1 MRWVPEA
8 WASPWAATDTLQLIR
23 PLTLAPAR
31 PLLATGPSRTFCARV
46 WEGKPGSCAGRN
58 GSNPSRLLWILIL
71 SNESASPCHTAPATL
86 PLPRCPCH
94 AAVSHHILG
103 WKQLDLTVLTVAKEA
118 KPHTRGSSC

>member
-1 MRWVPEA
+1 MCRVRWVPEA
-8 WASPWAATDTLQLIR
+8 WASPWAATDTLQLIW

-71 SNESASPCHTAPATL
+71 SNESDS
-86 PLPRCPCH
+86 PCH
-94 AAVSHHILG
+94 AAVSHHILR
-103 WKQLDLTVLTVAKEA
+103 WKRLDLTVLMVAEEA